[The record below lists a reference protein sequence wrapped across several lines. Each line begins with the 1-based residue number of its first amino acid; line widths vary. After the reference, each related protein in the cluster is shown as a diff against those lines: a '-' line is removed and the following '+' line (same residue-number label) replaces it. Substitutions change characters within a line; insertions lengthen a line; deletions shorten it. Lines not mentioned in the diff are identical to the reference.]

1 VSLAHALA
9 VLADDPVTA
18 LRSLLLCWQETHA
31 PEVADVIDK
40 LDARLS
46 AGREAPAAPTR
57 GEDSAWA
64 AIASKQDPVDV
75 GRLLAVPPHPNPSR
89 ERTRLEQIARSHGN
103 DARLSGALV
112 RRVAETPYPSSYF
125 WWAAQAMFKRLAD
138 PRAVPVLQAA
148 ARDWPKGGGARG
160 AFKETVATLAQQ
172 VERAVAKQA
181 PLSDEDRAIVAKLQ
195 RAVKTLP
202 KGVPAVVKPAARRSV
217 ARAGTKQATVP
228 SESTLAV
235 LVERWRANRH
245 PALAEAIAKLSPR
258 IERPALPIKPA
269 PTALN
274 AWLVCQRA
282 QDPADA
288 GRLVAALRIGTVKQ
302 IIERL
307 DVLTEAAEDHP
318 DPRFAD
324 AAMAILVDQPFTSGS
339 TRRLYTAAC
348 NLLAATADPRTAA
361 RLEELQRT
369 RMPGKGAEGGVDFRD
384 FFAAKIARALQ
395 TAREVDACTD
405 PGRDD
410 RAAIAAATK
419 LLGVS
424 HEAKARDDAA
434 FLAAIWAAPD
444 DDDVRQ
450 VYADWLQEQG
460 RPHGEFIVLQLVRA
474 NGKPSAEAIRRE
486 NQLVKEHF
494 KEFLGPLLPAVQRR
508 NLRFERGFVVHAE
521 IPDKRSPQITDLST
535 HPAWST
541 LKTFYAWTTARKL
554 HKALIAHL
562 KKLGARSIA
571 R

>member
-9 VLADDPVTA
+9 ILADDPVAA

-31 PEVADVIDK
+31 PELADVIDK

-46 AGREAPAAPTR
+46 AGREAPAAPNK
-57 GEDSAWA
+57 GEVDEWEV
-64 AIASKQDPVDV
+64 ILRKQDPVDV
-75 GRLLAVPPHPNPSR
+75 GRLLAGPPHPNTYR
-89 ERTRLEQIARSHGN
+89 ESTRLVQIARIHGN
-103 DARLSGALV
+103 DARLSGALI
-112 RRVAETPYPSSYF
+112 RRVAETPYPSDHF
-125 WWAAQAMFKRLAD
+125 WWAAHAMFKRLAD

-148 ARDWPKGGGARG
+148 VRDWPKGGGGRR
-160 AFKETVATLAQQ
+160 AFKENVATLAQQ

-202 KGVPAVVKPAARRSV
+202 KGVPAVIKPAARRSV
-217 ARAGTKQATVP
+217 ARPGTKKTTVP

-235 LVERWRANRH
+235 LVERWRANRN

-269 PTALN
+269 PTALS
-274 AWLVCQRA
+274 AWLDCQRA

-288 GRLVAALRIGTVKQ
+288 ARLVAALRIGTVKQ

-307 DVLTEAAEDHP
+307 EVLTEAATDRA

-348 NLLAATADPRTAA
+348 KLLAATADPRTAA

-395 TAREVDACTD
+395 TAHEVGACTAPD
-405 PGRDD
+405 RDD
-410 RAAIAAATK
+410 RATIAAATK
-419 LLGVS
+419 LLGLS

-460 RPHGEFIVLQLVRA
+460 RPHGEFIVLQLMRA

-486 NQLVKEHF
+486 NQLLKEHF
-494 KEFLGPLLPAVQRR
+494 KEFLGPLLPAVQRS
-508 NLRFERGFVVHAE
+508 NLRFERGFVVHAA
-521 IPDKRSPQITDLST
+521 IPERRSPRITDLST

-562 KKLGARSIA
+562 KKLGVRSE